1 MYPANSNPLNRFS
14 LTPQSDNTKIKRTR
28 PPIGIAVTKTGDTL
42 LDDQW
47 ATSYPS
53 KVIAVQQNKTNA
65 RESVVQVI

>member
-14 LTPQSDNTKIKRTR
+14 LTPQSDNIKIKRTR
-28 PPIGIAVTKTGDTL
+28 PPIGIAVTL